1 MFTKMSISGAQ
12 VGFSLVRLKLKQNFF
27 FYFLQNTGK
36 QVHGQG
42 NQTHTH
48 MDNLLACFGYGW
60 RFCRSTS
67 GYCSVFLTIFYWFLT
82 FLTIFQANKVF
93 TILMTWL
100 AWDSLL
106 LYVHREPTGVSGRHK
121 NVRDTL
127 QYAALWN
134 FTSSWNSLLSCS

>member
-1 MFTKMSISGAQ
+1 
-12 VGFSLVRLKLKQNFF
+12 
-27 FYFLQNTGK
+27 
-36 QVHGQG
+36 
-42 NQTHTH
+42 

-67 GYCSVFLTIFYWFLT
+67 GYCSVFLTIFYRFLT

-134 FTSSWNSLLSCS
+134 FTSSWNSLLYCVIELKIEFVCQKKWNWLSCSDGWIDVHLCWWIDWIRSCFTIRGAQ